1 MKTMNPALAFQD
13 FLVDVEHA
21 LIAELGGEKVATSQ
35 TLLTAARH
43 LCLGAGGKRA
53 RPLLVRIFG
62 DTVGVAPRRLVEV
75 AAAAELIH
83 SASLLHDDVVDA
95 GMYRRGRPTVN
106 AKWGNIVAVMS
117 GDLLL
122 SGALLRLS
130 HVDPALTASALGV
143 VSQMTK
149 AAIAEVEARG
159 NLKLSLQALREIAE
173 GKTGSLF
180 GWCGLAAATVG
191 EDPHAG
197 RCFDAFG
204 RRLGIA
210 FQMADDIRDVTGTD
224 EGKPQYADIQSR
236 TPSLPILLAVE
247 RDPRLER
254 RFQDAWG
261 FPSVSAE
268 KARELGT
275 ALLCTGALD
284 EAVARMEQELSAA
297 VEALGEYARAPGGA
311 QLVGWARTVARGL
324 ALKGAA

>member
-1 MKTMNPALAFQD
+1 MKGMNPAQAFGD
-13 FLVDVEHA
+13 FLVDVERS
-21 LIAELGGEKVATSQ
+21 IVDELGGESVPESQ
-35 TLLTAARH
+35 TLMTAARH
-43 LCLGAGGKRA
+43 LCLGGGGKRA

-62 DTVGVAPRRLVEV
+62 GTVGVAPEKLVEV

-83 SASLLHDDVVDA
+83 SASLLHDDVVDS

-106 AKWGNIVAVMS
+106 ARWGNIVAVMS

-122 SGALLRLS
+122 SGALLRLA
-130 HVDPALTASALGV
+130 HVDPRLTASALAV
-143 VSQMTK
+143 ISEMTK

-159 NLKLSLQALREIAE
+159 NLALPLQQLRHIAE

-180 GWCGLAAATVG
+180 GWCGVGAATMANDTAAA
-191 EDPHAG
+191 H
-197 RCFDAFG
+197 CFDAFG

-224 EGKPQYADIQSR
+224 EGKPQYADIQSK
-236 TPSLPILLAVE
+236 TPSLPILLAVARE
-247 RDPRLER
+247 PGLKR
-254 RFQDAWG
+254 RFQEAWG
-261 FPSVSAE
+261 FPSVSSE

-284 EAVARMEQELSAA
+284 EAIVHMETELNAA
-297 VEALGEYARAPGGA
+297 VEALGAYAHAPGGA